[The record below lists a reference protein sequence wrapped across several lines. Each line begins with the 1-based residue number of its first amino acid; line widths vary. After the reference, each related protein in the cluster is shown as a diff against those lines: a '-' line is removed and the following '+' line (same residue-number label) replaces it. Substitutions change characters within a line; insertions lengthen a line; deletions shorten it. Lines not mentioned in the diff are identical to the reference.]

1 MHKFYKYFTATAV
14 FAMTLATFSWTLFG
28 GVMGSATA
36 DANSKFGSHT
46 AHADPF
52 ASQATYTIYV
62 GDGCPHCANVE
73 AYVEKNDLTKIFP
86 IVFKEVYNNRENAKE
101 FNEVADKIGAP
112 LNKRGVPFMVY
123 GKEYWIGDTPIIS
136 VLDDK
141 YEIWKLNKDTQ
152 STVSN
157 PNENNDNNPDVST
170 DPSKDSSAN
179 SSKNAVKEAGVTIPI
194 LIGAA
199 LVDSVNPCEFA
210 ILIILLSTIMAN
222 SNKRRALYA
231 GLAFAAAIFI
241 SYFAMGLGL
250 YKAIATVGVSTL
262 FMTIIGIIAIL
273 LGLFNLKDF
282 FFYGKGFLM
291 EVPLSW
297 RPKMKAI
304 IRGVTSPLGAF
315 AIGFLI
321 SLFLLPCTGGPY
333 IVILGLLGA
342 KETFWNA
349 VQYLL
354 LYNIVFVLPMIAITI
369 AVYKGFSTEKAETIR
384 QKRLRVL
391 HLIAGAILVVMGI
404 VILVMY

>member
-1 MHKFYKYFTATAV
+1 MHKFHKYFIATAV
-14 FAMTLATFSWTLFG
+14 FATTLATFSLAIL
-28 GVMGSATA
+28 GSATA
-36 DANSKFGSHT
+36 NANFKFGSHT